1 MTIEL
6 TDAKRYELEQPNIIA
21 LILDANRN
29 GHDIDPQYLANMLN
43 LDPPTVDRLLI
54 ALKNDNIIK

>member
-6 TDAKRYELEQPNIIA
+6 TDAKRYQLEQDNIIA

-29 GHDIDPQYLANMLN
+29 GHDIDNAYLSNMLN
-43 LDPPTVDRLLI
+43 LDIPTVERLII